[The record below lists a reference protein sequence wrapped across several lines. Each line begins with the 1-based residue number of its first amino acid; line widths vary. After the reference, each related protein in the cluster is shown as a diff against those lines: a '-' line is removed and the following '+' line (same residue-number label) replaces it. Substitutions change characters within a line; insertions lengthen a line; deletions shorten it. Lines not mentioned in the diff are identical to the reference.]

1 MSIKSI
7 IAKRIEKKLGGYK
20 IQINN
25 IDNSLP
31 EKLSMEKRVGIIGG
45 GLAGVSAAIYL
56 SERGFS
62 VKIFEK
68 EKYLGGKVG
77 SWSVKFDDGFSTRV
91 EHGFHAFFKQY
102 YNLRELL
109 KKIGSHKYLIPIDD
123 YLILT
128 KNYGNFGFKELDTVP
143 VLNIFSM
150 AKTGIYSYQDALL
163 NPSFRKMTSL
173 LSYNREKTFSKFD
186 NISFKDFADD
196 VKLPPEMRLMFT
208 TFSRAFFAEP
218 QYISMAEL
226 IKSFHSYFLSNDL
239 GLLYDVL
246 NDDFEDTLWKPAKNY
261 LSKYKSTIS
270 LDSKVTSLKKDGD
283 YFVINDEL
291 FDYLIIASDV
301 KGTKSIINNSDYFKN
316 EHPKF
321 NNQITNLKQ
330 SQRYSV
336 LRIWIDKDLRQGVP
350 FFIFTDALKI
360 LDSVTIY
367 HRMEKTSEEWVKKNG
382 GGIFELHSY
391 AVPDD
396 FPQDEIRSQFLKEFE
411 EYFPEIKGYKVKYE
425 YLQVK
430 DDFTAF
436 HTNLYKTRPTVKTE
450 VENLFLAGDWVK
462 LDSPAMLME
471 AATTSA
477 MFAVNEILKKEK
489 LKDEQI
495 FSVPLKGLFTK

>member
-7 IAKRIEKKLGGYK
+7 IAKQIKKKLGGYK
-20 IQINN
+20 IQLNKV
-25 IDNSLP
+25 DFSLP
-31 EKLSMEKRVGIIGG
+31 EKLSQEKSVGIIGG
-45 GLAGVSAAIYL
+45 GLAGVSAAIFL
-56 SERGFS
+56 SERGFK

-77 SWSVKFDDGFSTRV
+77 SWKVKFNGGFSTQV
-91 EHGFHAFFKQY
+91 EHGFHAFFRQY

-109 KKIGSHKYLIPIDD
+109 KKIDAFKYLIPIDD

-128 KNYGNFGFKELDTVP
+128 KDHGNYGFKNLDTVP
-143 VLNIFSM
+143 VLNILSM
-150 AKTGIYSYQDALL
+150 AKTGIYSYKDALL
-163 NPSFRKMTSL
+163 NPGFRKMTSL
-173 LSYNREKTFSKFD
+173 LNYNRYKTFSKFD
-186 NISFKDFADD
+186 NVSFKDFADD

-246 NDDFEDTLWKPAKNY
+246 DDDFEDTLWKPAKNY
-261 LSKYKSTIS
+261 LNQYNSIIA
-270 LDSKVTSLKKDGD
+270 LDSKINSFNKDGD
-283 YFVINDEL
+283 HFLINDER
-291 FDYLIIASDV
+291 FDYAIIASDV
-301 KGTKSIINNSDYFKN
+301 KGTKSIIKNSDYFKN
-316 EHPKF
+316 EHSDF
-321 NNQITNLKQ
+321 YNQMTNLKQ

-336 LRIWIDKDLRQGVP
+336 LRVWIDKDIREGVP

-367 HRMEKTSEEWVKKNG
+367 HRMERTSEEWVNRNG

-396 FPQDEIRSQFLKEFE
+396 FPKEEIRNQFLKEFE

-425 YLQVK
+425 HLQVK

-450 VENLFLAGDWVK
+450 IENLFLAGDWVK
-462 LDSPAMLME
+462 LESPAMLME

-477 MFAVNEILKKEK
+477 LVVANSIFQKEN
-489 LKDEQI
+489 LQELPV
-495 FSVPLKGLFTK
+495 FSVPLKGIFAG

>member
-7 IAKRIEKKLGGYK
+7 IAKRIKKKLGGYK
-20 IQINN
+20 IQLNK
-25 IDNSLP
+25 IDSSLQ
-31 EKLSMEKRVGIIGG
+31 EKLSKEKSVGIIGG
-45 GLAGVSAAIYL
+45 GLAGVSAAIFL
-56 SERGFS
+56 AEKGFI

-77 SWSVKFDDGFSTRV
+77 SWPVKFNDGFSTNV
-91 EHGFHAFFKQY
+91 EHGFHAFFRQY
-102 YNLRELL
+102 YNLRNLL
-109 KKIGSHKYLIPIDD
+109 RKIDSYKYLIPIDD

-128 KNYGNFGFKELDTVP
+128 KEHGNFGFKDLDTVP
-143 VLNIFSM
+143 VLNILSM
-150 AKTGIYSYQDALL
+150 AKTGIYSYKDAML
-163 NPSFRKMTSL
+163 NPGFRKMTSL
-173 LSYNREKTFSKFD
+173 LSYNRETTFPKFD
-186 NISFKDFADD
+186 NVSFKDFAEE

-261 LSKYKSTIS
+261 LNKYKSTIS
-270 LDSKVTSLKKDGD
+270 LDSKITSFKKDGNQ
-283 YFVINDEL
+283 YIINDER
-291 FDYLIIASDV
+291 FDYAIFASDV
-301 KGTKSIINNSDYFKN
+301 KGTKSIIKDSDYFKN
-316 EHPKF
+316 EHPDF
-321 NNQITNLKQ
+321 YNQMTNLKQ

-336 LRIWIDKDLRQGVP
+336 LRVWIDKDIRGGVP

-396 FPQDEIRSQFLKEFE
+396 FPESEIRNQFLKEFE
-411 EYFPEIKGYKVKYE
+411 EYFPEIKGYKIKYE

-436 HTNLYKTRPTVKTE
+436 HTNLYKTRPTVKTK

-462 LDSPAMLME
+462 LDNPAMLME

-477 MFAVNEILKKEK
+477 LYAANSIFNKEGLKE
-489 LKDEQI
+489 EAI
-495 FSVPLKGLFTK
+495 ISVPLKGLLA